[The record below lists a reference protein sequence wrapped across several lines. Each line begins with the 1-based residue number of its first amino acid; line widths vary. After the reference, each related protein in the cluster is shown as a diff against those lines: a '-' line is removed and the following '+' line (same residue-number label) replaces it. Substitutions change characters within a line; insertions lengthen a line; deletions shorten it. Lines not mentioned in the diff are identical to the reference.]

1 MKLRI
6 VCLLLVLLLS
16 ASITACSGSIDNLSP
31 NSSNDDG
38 SQISDTAV
46 PTISASPS
54 SSENTETETPV
65 APDSALEAYEAV
77 LQNGA
82 EFYSI
87 DNKKELF
94 LNDFLTNKELFG
106 SVFNAARFTVLD
118 MDGDS
123 VPEVV
128 VELTVDNNPEFYE
141 VLHYMDGAV
150 YGYNIV
156 YRGLEELKTDG
167 TFYYSNGAT
176 DYGYGKLKF
185 QSDAYENDILG
196 YTESSQNN
204 DGVTTISYF
213 IDNEPVN
220 EEVFH
225 AFTEEQNGKEDV
237 VWHEFSQAN
246 IEAELSVSP

>member
-6 VCLLLVLLLS
+6 VCVLLVLLLS
-16 ASITACSGSIDNLSP
+16 ASLTACSSSIDNLNP
-31 NSSNDDG
+31 SNDGG
-38 SQISDTAV
+38 SQISGTAV
-46 PTISASPS
+46 PTSSSSPS
-54 SSENTETETPV
+54 LSENTKTETPSIQ
-65 APDSALEAYEAV
+65 DSALEAYKAV

-82 EFYSI
+82 EFYSV

-94 LNDFLTNKELFG
+94 LNDFLTNKEIYG
-106 SVFNAARFTVLD
+106 AVFNGVRFTVLD

-167 TFYYSNGAT
+167 TFYYSNGAA

-185 QSDAYENDILG
+185 QSDAYEYDILG

-213 IDNEPVN
+213 IDNQPVN
-220 EEVFH
+220 EESFH
-225 AFTEEQNGKEDV
+225 AFAEEQIGKEDV
-237 VWHEFSQAN
+237 VWHEFSQAI